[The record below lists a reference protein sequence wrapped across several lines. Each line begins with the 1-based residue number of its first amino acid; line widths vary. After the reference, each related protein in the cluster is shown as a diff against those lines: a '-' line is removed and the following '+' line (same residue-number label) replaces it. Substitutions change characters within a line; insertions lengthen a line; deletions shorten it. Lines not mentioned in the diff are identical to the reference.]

1 MNGRW
6 ADPRAQGLMR
16 IVPGFE
22 FRRAAVFARV
32 RLFAG
37 IWLLILAAIL
47 YGYDRAG
54 WWTPLLVL
62 AAAADFYFAH
72 QLQQVGE
79 SANSANVH

>member
-6 ADPRAQGLMR
+6 ADPRAVGLMR

-22 FRRAAVFARV
+22 FRRALLFARV
-32 RLFAG
+32 RFFAG
-37 IWLLILAAIL
+37 AWLLILAAIL
-47 YGYDRAG
+47 YGYDRSG

-72 QLQQVGE
+72 RLRKVSE
-79 SANSANVH
+79 STNSVSAR